1 MDNLDILE
9 KNLKIKFQNR
19 QLLKEALIH
28 RSYLN
33 EAKEKGLSSNER
45 LEFLGDAVLSFVISE
60 WLFKQ
65 FPNYPEGNLT
75 NLRSNLVKT
84 ESLAKI
90 AKKFNLGK
98 FLFLS
103 KGEKEEGGE
112 NNPVLL
118 ANAFEAVLGAIFLDR
133 GVEVAK
139 NFIRK
144 HFKNLLKTLVSK
156 GEFKD
161 FKSLLQEKIQAETKI
176 TPFYRVIKETGP
188 DHAKTFTV
196 GVYLGEKL
204 LAQGVGK
211 SKQAAEEEAAEKAFK
226 KIRNHKVKGFSFP
239 RGTE

>member
-1 MDNLDILE
+1 MNNLDILE
-9 KNLKIKFQNR
+9 KKLKIKFQNR
-19 QLLKEALIH
+19 QLFREALTH

-33 EAKEKGLSSNER
+33 EAKEKDLRSNER

-60 WLFKQ
+60 WLFKH
-65 FPNYPEGNLT
+65 FPNYPEGQLT

-90 AKKFNLGK
+90 AKKFDLGK

-118 ANAFEAVLGAIFLDR
+118 ANAFEAIIGAIFLER
-133 GVEVAK
+133 GVETVK

-144 HFKNLLKTLVSK
+144 HFENLLKKLVSK

-161 FKSLLQEKIQAETKI
+161 YKSLLQEKIQAETKI

-188 DHAKTFTV
+188 AHAKIFTV

-211 SKQAAEEEAAEKAFK
+211 SKQAAEEKAAKSALT
-226 KIRNHKVKGFSFP
+226 KIKQK
-239 RGTE
+239 

>member
-1 MDNLDILE
+1 MNNLDILE

-33 EAKEKGLSSNER
+33 EAKEKKLRSNER
-45 LEFLGDAVLSFVISE
+45 LEFLGDAVLSLVISE

-65 FPNYPEGNLT
+65 FPNYPEGHLT

-84 ESLAKI
+84 VSLAKI
-90 AKKFNLGK
+90 AKKFDLGK

-118 ANAFEAVLGAIFLDR
+118 ANAFEAVLGAIFLDQ
-133 GVEVAK
+133 GITTTK
-139 NFIRK
+139 NFI
-144 HFKNLLKTLVSK
+144 HQNFKKLLENLVSR

-161 FKSLLQEKIQAETKI
+161 FKSLLQEKIQAERRV
-176 TPFYRVIKETGP
+176 TPFYKVIKESGP
-188 DHAKTFTV
+188 DHAKIFTV
-196 GVYLGEKL
+196 GVFLRKKL
-204 LAQGVGK
+204 LATSKGK
-211 SKQAAEEEAAEKAFK
+211 SKQAAEENAAKRALEKLK
-226 KIRNHKVKGFSFP
+226 
-239 RGTE
+239 

>member
-1 MDNLDILE
+1 MNNLDILE

-33 EAKEKGLSSNER
+33 EAKEKGLRSNER
-45 LEFLGDAVLSFVISE
+45 LEFLGDAVLSFIISE

-65 FPNYPEGNLT
+65 FPEYPEGNLT
-75 NLRSNLVKT
+75 NIRSNLVKT
-84 ESLAKI
+84 ETLAKI
-90 AKKFNLGK
+90 AKRLDLGK

-118 ANAFEAVLGAIFLDR
+118 ANVFEAILGAIFLDR
-133 GVEVAK
+133 GVEVVK
-139 NFIRK
+139 NFIKK
-144 HFKNLLKTLVSK
+144 HFKNLLKTLIAK

-161 FKSLLQEKIQAETKI
+161 FKSLLQEKAQAETKI
-176 TPFYRVIKETGP
+176 TPFYRVIKEIGP

-204 LAQGVGK
+204 LAQGIGK
-211 SKQAAEEEAAEKAFK
+211 SKQAAEEKAAKKALD
-226 KIRNHKVKGFSFP
+226 KIK
-239 RGTE
+239 